1 MYHLVKHELGSG
13 CGIWLALA
21 WRWHISGN
29 ETNSSCSRT
38 YCGTNRSSLNID
50 HGWKII
56 FHRWSLLKS
65 LLSAKLAA
73 SWCPWQALQGGF
85 VLPAMLGHS
94 GMDWAHLAWSTPTQV
109 GWEVHQMLLQS
120 EISVLQPHNG
130 GWLCCLQTRV
140 RSVVE
145 LSAARSS
152 LTAWQLW
159 SASGT
164 VTSPPTLI
172 SAGKVLW
179 IYLRLRGRS
188 ITWGKVV
195 KTRKI
200 REQLWMMK
208 SLFEYS
214 AC

>member
-120 EISVLQPHNG
+120 EISVTAPQWRLALLPADTCEVCSRAVSCTFLLN
-130 GWLCCLQTRV
+130 
-140 RSVVE
+140 
-145 LSAARSS
+145 S
-152 LTAWQLW
+152 LTALKCQWH
-159 SASGT
+159 GH
-164 VTSPPTLI
+164 
-172 SAGKVLW
+172 
-179 IYLRLRGRS
+179 
-188 ITWGKVV
+188 
-195 KTRKI
+195 
-200 REQLWMMK
+200 K
-208 SLFEYS
+208 SSYPY
-214 AC
+214 